1 MEDKLKEK
9 QELFKHKDLINRRID
24 DLGVYKANLARF
36 KANQVKYIT
45 MCEESGK
52 GSDFMRSWAEKRIEF
67 LDAEM
72 QSVDMETKVLFGE
85 VSDIDARLI
94 ELMELDN
101 SDLFL

>member
-1 MEDKLKEK
+1 MGENKERVEIIK
-9 QELFKHKDLINRRID
+9 RKSIINKRIN

-72 QSVDMETKVLFGE
+72 QSVDMEAKVLFRE

-94 ELMELDN
+94 ELMELAN
-101 SDLFL
+101 SDLVL

>member
-1 MEDKLKEK
+1 MWENKERVEIIK
-9 QELFKHKDLINRRID
+9 RKSIINKRIN

-36 KANQVKYIT
+36 KANQVKYIA
-45 MCEESGK
+45 MCEEGGS

-72 QSVDMETKVLFGE
+72 KSIDMETKVLFRE

-101 SDLFL
+101 SDLVL

>member
-1 MEDKLKEK
+1 MGENKERVEIIKRKSIIDKR
-9 QELFKHKDLINRRID
+9 IN

-72 QSVDMETKVLFGE
+72 QSVDMETKVLFRE

-94 ELMELDN
+94 ELMELAN
-101 SDLFL
+101 SDLVL